1 MFIWNLYRVKSA
13 MQRKSKSF
21 YIANILAE
29 RLEKGELAVNSQLPS
44 AREIAEEFSVAV
56 RTADSALRLL
66 AADGKVVRKIGSGT
80 FAVHFHKKLRI
91 AFLTNSY
98 NNDILQQTHW
108 TAAPIY
114 TTALI
119 EELNNC
125 SWCEYDII
133 TYYDLQRNN
142 FSSRFLNKYDG
153 IIAERGFSDVNSR
166 RLIGESGKPGFFIGS
181 STFYHDPLCQFL
193 PDYMSSLPELLSSAR
208 MHGVK
213 KCVFHFD
220 NMFFSDCY
228 RTAATIAGWQ
238 LEECEFIRCK
248 TNLMEAYRTG
258 QKLPANKEIFYVC
271 DSDVLAAGFYRAFL
285 DRGLKPGE
293 FAVSGNGN
301 NEAYGFMPL
310 NEPHLTSV
318 EFKRREQMK
327 MLLPLL
333 QERIRSNNCSPDI
346 IRVET
351 KLVRRDS
358 TFF

>member
-1 MFIWNLYRVKSA
+1 
-13 MQRKSKSF
+13 
-21 YIANILAE
+21 
-29 RLEKGELAVNSQLPS
+29 
-44 AREIAEEFSVAV
+44 
-56 RTADSALRLL
+56 
-66 AADGKVVRKIGSGT
+66 
-80 FAVHFHKKLRI
+80 
-91 AFLTNSY
+91 
-98 NNDILQQTHW
+98 
-108 TAAPIY
+108 
-114 TTALI
+114 
-119 EELNNC
+119 
-125 SWCEYDII
+125 
-133 TYYDLQRNN
+133 
-142 FSSRFLNKYDG
+142 
-153 IIAERGFSDVNSR
+153 
-166 RLIGESGKPGFFIGS
+166 
-181 STFYHDPLCQFL
+181 
-193 PDYMSSLPELLSSAR
+193 